1 MIETNKSIVTP
12 KWLKI
17 KETFEQN
24 TNGSKEYG
32 SNFEIGG
39 EFDMLCNEF
48 IDLLAQITMK
58 FGFKCKVEGIDM
70 DLWKDRVWVVYEK
83 AGLLEPIA
91 WKIEKL
97 DEKSF
102 EEMLMEDEAWSRNKD
117 EEEFELDIDSLD
129 VEVDLN
135 EELV

>member
-1 MIETNKSIVTP
+1 
-12 KWLKI
+12 
-17 KETFEQN
+17 
-24 TNGSKEYG
+24 
-32 SNFEIGG
+32 
-39 EFDMLCNEF
+39 
-48 IDLLAQITMK
+48 
-58 FGFKCKVEGIDM
+58 M

-91 WKIEKL
+91 WKMEKL